1 MNDRWIKEEFKKSVQ
16 NLKQTEP
23 KINIKLF
30 KNENELLFSNKAVK
44 IWHMLGKAV
53 NWIEQ
58 VLRFF

>member
-44 IWHMLGKAV
+44 IWYMLGKAV